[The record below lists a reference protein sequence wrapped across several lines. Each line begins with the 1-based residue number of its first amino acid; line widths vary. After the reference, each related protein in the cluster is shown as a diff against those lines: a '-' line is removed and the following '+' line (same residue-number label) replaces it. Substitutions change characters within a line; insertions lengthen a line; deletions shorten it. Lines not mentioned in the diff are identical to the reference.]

1 MEDSVI
7 KVENLHKQYRL
18 GVTNR
23 RWLTRDLQSWWA
35 SLRGK
40 EDPNSKIDG
49 ESWPHDAE
57 PGDVLWALRDVS
69 LEIRSGER
77 VGIIGR
83 NGAGKSTFLK
93 ILSRVTAPTRGLI
106 KVRGRIASLL
116 EVGTGFHS
124 ELTGRENVYL
134 NGAVLGMKKAE
145 VNKKFDEIV
154 AFAEVERF
162 IDTPVKRY
170 SSGMFVR
177 LAFAVAAHLE
187 PDILV
192 VDEVLAVGDAAFQ
205 RKCLGKL
212 EDVSRHDGRTVLF
225 VSHSM
230 PTVLNLCERAILLV
244 SGRVANDGMTKE
256 VVGQYLSSTRSESGE
271 VVFEDAASAPGNELV
286 RLHAVRIFQDG
297 LDVPTLNLDISQQ
310 ILIEISYWNLKDGL
324 NVYPA
329 IWLRDALGTY
339 VLSSTH
345 HKSIS
350 STADEWSNR
359 PHPVG
364 LFRSVCRIPGNFL
377 NDGEYSITAI
387 VGKNVSDTIVL
398 EDHILS
404 FTVHDT
410 GEMRQEYSGRWIGT
424 VRPKLAWS
432 TEYMGSDPEGSRGTG
447 FPR

>member
-1 MEDSVI
+1 MI
-7 KVENLHKQYRL
+7 KVENLCKRYRL

-23 RWLTRDLQSWWA
+23 QWLTRDLQSWWA
-35 SLRGK
+35 RLRGK
-40 EDPNSKIDG
+40 EDPNSKVG
-49 ESWPHDAE
+49 EESLAPYQE
-57 PGDVLWALRDVS
+57 SGDNFWALRDVS
-69 LEIRSGER
+69 LEIRGGER

-83 NGAGKSTFLK
+83 NGAGKSTLLK

-106 KVRGRIASLL
+106 RVRGRIASLL

-124 ELTGRENVYL
+124 ELTGRENIFL

-145 VNKKFDEIV
+145 VRKKFDEIV

-177 LAFAVAAHLE
+177 LGFAVAAHLD

-212 EDVSRHDGRTVLF
+212 DDVSRNDGRTVLF

-230 PTVLNLCERAILLV
+230 PTVMNLCDRAILLV
-244 SGRVANDGMTKE
+244 SGRVASDGLTKD
-256 VVGQYLSSTRSESGE
+256 VVGQYLSTTRSESGE

-297 LDVPTLNLDISQQ
+297 LDVPTTNLDISRQ
-310 ILIEISYWNLKDGL
+310 ILVEISYWNLKDGL
-324 NVYPA
+324 SVYPA
-329 IWLRDALGTY
+329 LWLRDALGTY
-339 VLSSTH
+339 VLSSSH
-345 HKSIS
+345 HKSVS
-350 STADEWSNR
+350 ATADEWSSR

-364 LFRSVCRIPGNFL
+364 LFRSLCRIPGNFL

-387 VGKNVSDTIVL
+387 VGKNVSDTIIL

-410 GEMRQEYSGRWIGT
+410 GEMRQEYSGKWIGT

-432 TEYMGSDPEGSRGTG
+432 TEYMGSVLD
-447 FPR
+447 FPRS